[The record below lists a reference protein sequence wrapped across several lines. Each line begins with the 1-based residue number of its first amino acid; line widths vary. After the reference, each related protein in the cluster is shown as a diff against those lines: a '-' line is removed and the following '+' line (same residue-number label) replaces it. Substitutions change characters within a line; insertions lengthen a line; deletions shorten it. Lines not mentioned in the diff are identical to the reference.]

1 MPRPP
6 ATRRPSAPRMSGSKT
21 ALTIVYLTR
30 ISLTGPAIRR
40 GDVWWVAFDPVVG
53 GEIRKTRPAVIVS
66 NDDANARQNRVQVLP
81 LTTRPCPVRSWEA
94 RVIIDGRYSKALADQ
109 IRTIAKQRLRG
120 RIGNVSARRFQP
132 SRRQF
137 STS

>member
-1 MPRPP
+1 
-6 ATRRPSAPRMSGSKT
+6 
-21 ALTIVYLTR
+21 
-30 ISLTGPAIRR
+30 LTGPAIRR

-120 RIGNVSARRFQP
+120 RIGNVSREEISAIEKAILNQLGIHTTGQVR
-132 SRRQF
+132 
-137 STS
+137 T